1 MIYQK
6 QNKKLKSHD
15 RKYLLSSKFLD
26 KCKKEYKK
34 VMENVRSA
42 TESYWMNTTIVSF
55 DPFTSD
61 LLCVKFHGED
71 GWFNHFKYFEND
83 KNYVNEFLHC

>member
-1 MIYQK
+1 MLLLFYGLHNLTE
-6 QNKKLKSHD
+6 QNAYFNDILKKKKKLKSHD

-55 DPFTSD
+55 DPIYIR
-61 LLCVKFHGED
+61 LALCQISWGRWLV
-71 GWFNHFKYFEND
+71 
-83 KNYVNEFLHC
+83 

>member
-6 QNKKLKSHD
+6 KKKKLKSHD

-26 KCKKEYKK
+26 KYKKEYKK

-55 DPFTSD
+55 YPIYIR
-61 LLCVKFHGED
+61 LALCQISWGRWLV
-71 GWFNHFKYFEND
+71 
-83 KNYVNEFLHC
+83 